1 MVRIHPSRALL
12 GTVIALGIG
21 AAAAAQQ
28 ALPLPAASPQPA
40 QHMAQSLAQLT
51 PAGLAPQRTTAT
63 YEDWVLR
70 CDVQPGPP
78 AQKICDMAQLTQVQ
92 GQASPMSRVAIGR
105 PAKAEPVKLLVQ
117 LPVNVSLAAGVRIQA
132 DDRDAG
138 LLAPFRRCV
147 PAGCFAE
154 VELRDDILRRFR
166 TLSEAAKLTFK
177 DAAEHD
183 TVIPLS
189 FKGFGQ
195 AYDALLKP

>member
-1 MVRIHPSRALL
+1 
-12 GTVIALGIG
+12 
-21 AAAAAQQ
+21 
-28 ALPLPAASPQPA
+28 
-40 QHMAQSLAQLT
+40 
-51 PAGLAPQRTTAT
+51 
-63 YEDWVLR
+63 
-70 CDVQPGPP
+70 
-78 AQKICDMAQLTQVQ
+78 
-92 GQASPMSRVAIGR
+92 
-105 PAKAEPVKLLVQ
+105 

-132 DDRDAG
+132 DDRDPG

-154 VELRDDILRRFR
+154 VELRDDTLRRFR
-166 TLSEAAKLTFK
+166 TLPEAAKLTFK